1 MDDCL
6 LLAENIVADD
16 VYDFLVFGLVFR
28 SNVLQANAV
37 QGAAV
42 LVVIR
47 VRLVALWHIV
57 LEDIDVVETFVDHAE
72 SCNSSELGPV

>member
-47 VRLVALWHIV
+47 VRLVAPAIRGQV
-57 LEDIDVVETFVDHAE
+57 
-72 SCNSSELGPV
+72 SSQVAVRQTDQAF